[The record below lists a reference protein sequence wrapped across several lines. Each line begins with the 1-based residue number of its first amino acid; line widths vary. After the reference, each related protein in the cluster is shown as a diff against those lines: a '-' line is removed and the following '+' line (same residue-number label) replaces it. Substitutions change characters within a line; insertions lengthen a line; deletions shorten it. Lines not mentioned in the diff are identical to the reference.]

1 MATKEDLNVSII
13 VKLFG
18 SYRELIGKDKIILKL
33 TDQMTV
39 RDLKR
44 MILELYPVLLTK
56 IQLVI
61 AVNRKIADDATMVNQ
76 LDEVAILPP
85 VSGG

>member
-1 MATKEDLNVSII
+1 
-13 VKLFG
+13 
-18 SYRELIGKDKIILKL
+18 
-33 TDQMTV
+33 MTV

-44 MILELYPVLLTK
+44 MILELYPVLITK

-61 AVNRKIADDATMVNQ
+61 AVNHKIADDATTVNQ

>member
-33 TDQMTV
+33 TEQMTV

-56 IQLVI
+56 VQLVN